1 MAGQENI
8 FWLSQEHTIS
18 EVLDHHKLP
27 VVVKVVEGSM
37 ISEEDCLEADTVLT
51 VHGEHT
57 VEKAIIY
64 DQCSRP
70 YSIPLNCKY
79 KAKMLPFDRSKIFD
93 TVESIFTAAYL
104 PRFIKSLEG
113 IDAFGVSFPKD
124 TIFEI
129 GTICRDPTGKIMGL
143 SVVSLGPHA
152 VRMMLH
158 GEVKGPFV
166 EIIPPCEEGKLFP
179 IKELKDRKFPI
190 FIEFQHNIGD
200 SNAIEG
206 LPFGMVRL
214 EKFKKCPIVYA
225 INVIENT
232 RYLITFTRNLDSTLR
247 IGQVA
252 VFDNENGEDD
262 DYSMIV
268 EPEKELIDL
277 KMVRWLLECYPFPGE
292 FIFKS
297 FEELEAIARQTRLH
311 NKAIDDD
318 SSDDDIDEYFEYI
331 NVRNLAKMEVGH
343 RVETKPPRLE
353 LGDSN
358 DDSDYEIPVPRS
370 PKQAY
375 DAPAPR
381 VQAPKPPKDD
391 YEIQATT
398 SADNIYDLPAPKSH
412 KNACDVFPAPK
423 SSKNVYTPDPTT
435 SADDQNIAIPF
446 KEENTIGDEHN
457 EESSGDSIST
467 KSITKPNKPGYPPK
481 IPKHRLPQVPKPASR
496 KSTPKSEKSP
506 RKGSLDSDL
515 ARPQSVNLTSP
526 QPPPLVPKRDYNFKR
541 SALLP
546 FGCPKQHQ
554 SVSKKQPPPIA
565 PRRNTQSKPEPTI
578 YSEQPSV
585 SERDTTENVSLIVC
599 ETEGGKIDEARSQ
612 TVKAKECVPPPIPPK
627 RKPSQRTT
635 NRPGLEK
642 SAIYSVPRQTDSVPD
657 THNERQLGSK
667 ESPVG
672 AEGRQGEVKT
682 SSEVDQ
688 VSLIQVSLDHVSLE
702 DKEDSVVNETST
714 GKESISDVLQVIA
727 LNKYEVEMTTNQV
740 DLNLLLDLAEE
751 DLMSEIGMTRF
762 EARKL
767 LLFVQNRWRPD
778 GCAVTGTVVGAKE
791 EAGQVVEAEKW
802 TCEVV
807 SVKMAEEIKLTDFAR
822 FCIENQINGKLL
834 INILDKNMLQSIR
847 EDYGVSLSKIA
858 EAKLNGFVFKGW
870 RPTSSSAKGNSRE

>member
-37 ISEEDCLEADTVLT
+37 ISEENCLEADTVLT

-79 KAKMLPFDRSKIFD
+79 QAKILPFDRSKIFD
-93 TVESIFTAAYL
+93 TVESIFTATNL

-152 VRMMLH
+152 VRMMLP

-343 RVETKPPRLE
+343 RDKTKPPRLE
-353 LGDSN
+353 LEDGD

-370 PKQAY
+370 PKKPST
-375 DAPAPR
+375 PAPGSPT
-381 VQAPKPPKDD
+381 VQAPKQPKNDL
-391 YEIQATT
+391 EIQPTM
-398 SADNIYDLPAPKSH
+398 LPNNMHNLSAPKSH
-412 KNACDVFPAPK
+412 KNARDVFPAPK
-423 SSKNVYTPDPTT
+423 LSKNFYTPYPTT
-435 SADDQNIAIPF
+435 SANQNITISTI
-446 KEENTIGDEHN
+446 KEDKIGDEHN
-457 EESSGDSIST
+457 EESSGDSISIE
-467 KSITKPNKPGYPPK
+467 SITKSNILGYPPK
-481 IPKHRLPQVPKPASR
+481 KPKRNLPQVPKPAAC

-506 RKGSLDSDL
+506 RKGSLESDL
-515 ARPQSVNLTSP
+515 TRQQYVNLTS
-526 QPPPLVPKRDYNFKR
+526 QQTPPLVPKRDYDLKR
-541 SALLP
+541 SASLP
-546 FGCPKQHQ
+546 FGRRKEQE
-554 SVSKKQPPPIA
+554 SVSKEQPPHIS
-565 PRRNTQSKPEPTI
+565 PRQKTQSKPEPTI
-578 YSEQPSV
+578 FSEQPSV
-585 SERDTTENVSLIVC
+585 SERYKFENVSLIVC
-599 ETEGGKIDEARSQ
+599 ETEGGKMDEARSQ
-612 TVKAKECVPPPIPPK
+612 TVKEKECVPPPIPPK

-642 SAIYSVPRQTDSVPD
+642 SIYSVPRQPDSVLD
-657 THNERQLGSK
+657 TYNKRQLCSK
-667 ESPVG
+667 ESLDG
-672 AEGRQGEVKT
+672 TEGRQGEVNT
-682 SSEVDQ
+682 SSEVGQ
-688 VSLIQVSLDHVSLE
+688 VSLTQVSLDQVSLE

-727 LNKYEVEMTTNQV
+727 LNKYEEEMTTNQI
-740 DLNLLLDLAEE
+740 DLDLLLDLAEE

-767 LLFVQNRWRPD
+767 LLYVQNRWRPD
-778 GCAVTGTVVGAKE
+778 GYAVTGTVVGAKE

-870 RPTSSSAKGNSRE
+870 RPR